1 MNIIQKIFSDHFHTV
16 ASSGISIR
24 DTVFENVDKM
34 LHCGDYSQGYTLYFC
49 EHCGTFK
56 HVPFRCK
63 SRFCTSCG
71 TLYSIKRSTSMSFKL
86 INTSHRHCV
95 FTIPEQLR
103 SFFLKDRSL
112 LDCLFKS
119 VADCI
124 FYSFRKLNKTEN
136 FTPGFIC
143 VLHTFGRNLQWNP
156 HIHVLISEG
165 GSGNVSVWRS
175 VKHFH
180 YELLRNS
187 FRSTLLRNMEKLIGS
202 SFKSVKSFI
211 YKNCPNGF
219 YVYAKPSLCNCKH
232 VIRYIGRYMG
242 RPVIASSRI
251 DNYDGNFVT
260 FHYNRHEDN
269 ALITETIPA
278 TEFIKKLIIHI
289 PEKHFKMIRY
299 YGLYAKHH
307 KHEDKFL
314 MLVEKEKRH
323 FLKSVNKWKMSL
335 LRSFGVDPLLC
346 KCGHLMTIFE
356 ICHKGSPLFEICRK
370 LPNSS

>member
-63 SRFCTSCG
+63 RRFCTSCG
-71 TLYSIKRSTSMSFKL
+71 TLYSIKHSTSMSFKL

-124 FYSFRKLNKTEN
+124 FFTFRKLNKTEN
-136 FTPGFIC
+136 FTLGFIC

-156 HIHVLISEG
+156 HIHVLII
-165 GSGNVSVWRS
+165 VT
-175 VKHFH
+175 KTM
-180 YELLRNS
+180 LLLLKPFLLQNLS
-187 FRSTLLRNMEKLIGS
+187 KNLLSTSR
-202 SFKSVKSFI
+202 KSILKWSDIMVCMLNIINTKT
-211 YKNCPNGF
+211 N
-219 YVYAKPSLCNCKH
+219 SLCLLK
-232 VIRYIGRYMG
+232 RKRDT
-242 RPVIASSRI
+242 SSSPSTS
-251 DNYDGNFVT
+251 GKCLF
-260 FHYNRHEDN
+260 
-269 ALITETIPA
+269 
-278 TEFIKKLIIHI
+278 
-289 PEKHFKMIRY
+289 
-299 YGLYAKHH
+299 
-307 KHEDKFL
+307 
-314 MLVEKEKRH
+314 
-323 FLKSVNKWKMSL
+323 
-335 LRSFGVDPLLC
+335 
-346 KCGHLMTIFE
+346 CGHLASIHFCASAVTLWPFLKFAIKALRYLKFAE
-356 ICHKGSPLFEICRK
+356 SFPI
-370 LPNSS
+370 LPNFACPSFYTLKSFNGVD